1 MRLGVSVTGADSEME
16 ITVQEVYQGMLLEL
30 IPVEKKERK
39 QDWAEGEIEPG
50 ALKLGRF
57 FRVILSL
64 KPHVDQSLK
73 ADCPEKGAGLWSGQ
87 FTSAQGI
94 PARGR

>member
-1 MRLGVSVTGADSEME
+1 MNENKSRCHGWVLLGADSEMQ
-16 ITVQEVYQGMLLEL
+16 ITVQEVYQGMLWKL

-64 KPHVDQSLK
+64 NPHVDQSLK
-73 ADCPEKGAGLWSGQ
+73 AGCPEKGAGLWSGQ
-87 FTSAQGI
+87 FS
-94 PARGR
+94 